1 MSILKC
7 FIVICTLIIFVFIS
21 ETVKASP
28 TTEVANAIGYMHYC
42 NPLGSEA
49 TDILINKLAGVD
61 TTSVEFQNELDK
73 QLDVV
78 LTLLER
84 QGYEA
89 ICVIL
94 SLVSEDQDLLL
105 FNEIVNLKD

>member
-7 FIVICTLIIFVFIS
+7 FIIICALIIFVFIS
-21 ETVKASP
+21 EPVKASP

-49 TDILINKLAGVD
+49 TDILINKLSGID
-61 TTSVEFQNELDK
+61 MSSVEFQNELDK